1 MDDFK
6 SIGVGAGGAVCTSTC
21 GTTFSVTVV
30 GFDTDVGDV
39 GIFDVVAASTCFTM
53 TSLLGSNIF
62 SKSAAAAAVVVG
74 GVGIV
79 NGGITGGFK
88 CGGNPTAA
96 NRCKSSPKGGA
107 ASKLCGRN
115 GRGGNP
121 DKNACDRTGGTG
133 GAGAGDGGSGTE
145 TGATYILL
153 RRLFLFGDVV

>member
-1 MDDFK
+1 M
-6 SIGVGAGGAVCTSTC
+6 
-21 GTTFSVTVV
+21 FSVTVL
-30 GFDTDVGDV
+30 GFETDVGEV
-39 GIFDVVAASTCFTM
+39 GIFDAVDVSTCFTM
-53 TSLLGSNIF
+53 TSLFGSNIF

-115 GRGGNP
+115 GNGGNP
-121 DKNACDRTGGTG
+121 DKNACVRTGGTG

-153 RRLFLFGDVV
+153 RRFFLMGDVV